1 MKQFIYFDRKHYDS
15 LTAGGKV
22 AYKNKVRK
30 SGNDRYKQ
38 DIDLGKAVAGLTPQ
52 QKDSITDGFTQ
63 FADKLLVR

>member
-15 LTAGGKV
+15 LTTGGKV

-38 DIDLGKAVAGLTPQ
+38 EIDLGKAVAALTPQ
-52 QKDSITDGFTQ
+52 QKDSIMDDFTQ
-63 FADKLLVR
+63 FSNKVLEV

>member
-30 SGNDRYKQ
+30 SGNDRY
-38 DIDLGKAVAGLTPQ
+38 DTGMDLGKAVEALTPQ
-52 QKDSITDGFTQ
+52 QIDSIQKMQENMFRL
-63 FADKLLVR
+63 AR